1 MIKLMSANKNIPK
14 FCLDIIFI
22 FYSLFIYKLCVRFSQ
37 SLGMCLME
45 YKIMNNVMSEKTEI
59 KIKEPK
65 NVPLSINSH
74 PYKDRNRRRRTAKYL
89 PPRDGALCW
98 YISLIFFLFLL
109 HLYCVTLVHFFSN
122 GQKTCWCLV
131 FYFSTSCL

>member
-22 FYSLFIYKLCVRFSQ
+22 FYSLFIYKLCVRFSL

-65 NVPLSINSH
+65 NVLLSINSH
-74 PYKDRNRRRRTAKYL
+74 PYKDRNRRRRTAKFSHPEREL
-89 PPRDGALCW
+89 FAG
-98 YISLIFFLFLL
+98 IFR
-109 HLYCVTLVHFFSN
+109 
-122 GQKTCWCLV
+122 
-131 FYFSTSCL
+131 